1 MNIPKIQAANTS
13 GNKPVGTRTFLRA
26 LAQAPILESLH
37 YRDFRWMWLGIFA
50 SFMGFNM
57 LMITRGWLVLRLA
70 DDSPLALAL
79 VIMSFAAP
87 MAVVSLVGGALA
99 DRIPRKRLV
108 LLSEGG
114 NAVLAVLLATLDFAG
129 LVEFWHLLPIGLASG
144 SMMAINMP
152 GRQAMI
158 SEIVPEG
165 KLMNAIALNSSSMN
179 LTRIVGPAV
188 AGVLILFMDTAG
200 VFFLIAGI
208 HAFSLLSMVMVS
220 AGGTAI
226 ATSQKGLT
234 DDIRAGFTYTA
245 QNPTLLSL
253 IILLF
258 IPGLFGYS
266 YMVLLPAWG
275 REALDVESDGLGVL
289 VMMMGVGALVGT
301 LMLASMGRIRRRGAL
316 LIVFCLAWGVSLA
329 VFSQMESY
337 ASAIPILVIIGL
349 VSSIFMSLS
358 MTMMQL
364 YSVPEMRGRIM
375 SIAMTTFGIMPLS
388 AVPFGALAEKV
399 GTPDALMYSGI
410 ILTALTLVFALAS
423 PGLRKL
429 T

>member
-1 MNIPKIQAANTS
+1 
-13 GNKPVGTRTFLRA
+13 
-26 LAQAPILESLH
+26 
-37 YRDFRWMWLGIFA
+37 MWLGIFA

>member
-1 MNIPKIQAANTS
+1 M
-13 GNKPVGTRTFLRA
+13 GTRTFLRA